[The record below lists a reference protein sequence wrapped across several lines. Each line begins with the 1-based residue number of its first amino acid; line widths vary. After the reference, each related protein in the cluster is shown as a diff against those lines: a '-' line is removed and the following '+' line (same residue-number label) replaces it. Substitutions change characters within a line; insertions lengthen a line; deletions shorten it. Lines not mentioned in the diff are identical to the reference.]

1 MAIAERFAG
10 AILAFEER
18 MAAMEL
24 RTAGELAALTQA
36 VDGAAAAAAAVAAAP
51 VGAGGSHGSAE
62 DYAHGGGLLGAVAG
76 GGLAVAPSPPQ
87 LAADMASLLLSVQR
101 IESDVALLTPPD
113 RDDGQRITAL
123 EAQVAELDE
132 LLRQKRRL

>member
-1 MAIAERFAG
+1 
-10 AILAFEER
+10 
-18 MAAMEL
+18 
-24 RTAGELAALTQA
+24 
-36 VDGAAAAAAAVAAAP
+36 
-51 VGAGGSHGSAE
+51 
-62 DYAHGGGLLGAVAG
+62 
-76 GGLAVAPSPPQ
+76 
-87 LAADMASLLLSVQR
+87 MASLMLSVQR